1 MTDTPD
7 QPPPL
12 PPATPRGGNG
22 CLFGLLA
29 AVLIPVAIFSAIAIS
44 NHFNP
49 QCGTPADSGGC
60 EMGLAAGTIVA
71 VVIGLVVGII
81 VAVVM
86 NSAGRSNRG

>member
-1 MTDTPD
+1 MTDAPD
-7 QPPPL
+7 ERPPSTS
-12 PPATPRGGNG
+12 PPDGRG

-29 AVLIPVAIFSAIAIS
+29 AILIPVVVFAAVATA

-71 VVIGLVVGII
+71 AVVGLVAGIS

-86 NSAGRSNRG
+86 NRAKQR